1 MRCDIAFLKPSW
13 HFRRRAF
20 RRSLFPFDV
29 TSHYRRATAAAFGWW
44 IKHKGNEQRKAKS
57 DERIGA
63 DSLLTLAIMD
73 RLMSSAVPNPLV
85 STGFDKYLLEVA
97 DAVNTT
103 LDLNTLLQRVA
114 EMLKRVMDYEVFAI
128 LLLNERTQELR
139 VRFQV
144 GHPPDVAE
152 RIHIKVGQGVTGKA
166 VELREPVLVND
177 VRAEENFINSA
188 PGVRSELA
196 VPLIA
201 KNKVIGV
208 LDVEAGQPGA
218 FTEEHVRLLTLF
230 GSRIAIGIEN
240 ARLYTKVSRQA
251 RQLTLLTE
259 ISRELTSILNVDQ
272 LLKRVADLLTRIID
286 YQMFSVLL
294 LDPSENVLTH
304 RFSLRFKESVQ
315 LKHQIPLG
323 RGLVGYAAEH
333 GQAVLAPDVTKDK
346 RYIEANPETRSELA
360 IPLIYKD
367 KVIGVLDIEHT
378 RRNYFND
385 DHVRTLTT
393 LAAQIAI
400 AIENATLY
408 ERIARQEKRLEQDLA
423 LARELQFR
431 LLPPKLPVFKN
442 AEVATRFA
450 PARQIG
456 GDLYDFLKY
465 SGHGMVAIAV
475 GDVSG
480 KGAPAAIYAALV
492 SGILRSHAME
502 EPNAASMLEGVN
514 LSLAERPIDGQYVSM
529 IYAIWDDQQRTLQI
543 SNSGLPRPIHCR
555 AGHCSLVNV
564 VGLPIGLFPH
574 AEYDAV
580 TLQAEPGD
588 AFIFF
593 SDGILDA
600 TSSKGEMFGRERL
613 EKVADQNVKLNAEAL
628 VDKLFS
634 AVSRHAE
641 GVDPFDDQ
649 TIVVLKVK
657 ESSTK

>member
-1 MRCDIAFLKPSW
+1 
-13 HFRRRAF
+13 
-20 RRSLFPFDV
+20 
-29 TSHYRRATAAAFGWW
+29 
-44 IKHKGNEQRKAKS
+44 
-57 DERIGA
+57 
-63 DSLLTLAIMD
+63 
-73 RLMSSAVPNPLV
+73 MSSAAHKPLV
-85 STGFDKYLLEVA
+85 SDALDNYLLQVA

-114 EMLKRVMDYEVFAI
+114 EMLKRMMNYEVFAI
-128 LLLNERTQELR
+128 LLLNEKAQELR
-139 VRFQV
+139 IRFQV

-152 RIHIKVGQGVTGKA
+152 RMRIKVGHGVTGKA

-177 VRAEENFINSA
+177 ARSEENFITSA

-208 LDVEAGQPGA
+208 IDVEAAEPNA
-218 FTEEHVRLLTLF
+218 FNEEHVRLLTLF
-230 GSRIAIGIEN
+230 ASRIAVGIEN
-240 ARLYTKVSRQA
+240 ARLYTRVSRQA
-251 RQLTLLTE
+251 RQLMLLTE
-259 ISRELTSILNVDQ
+259 ISRELTSILNVDE
-272 LLKRVADLLTRIID
+272 LLKRIADLLTRIID
-286 YQMFSVLL
+286 YQMFSILL
-294 LDPSENVLTH
+294 VDPTGELLTH

-323 RGLVGYAAEH
+323 RGIVGYSAQH
-333 GQAVLAPDVTKDK
+333 GVAVLAPDVTKDP

-385 DHVRTLTT
+385 DHVRTMTT

-408 ERIARQEKRLEQDLA
+408 ERIARQESRLEHDLL

-431 LLPPKLPVFKN
+431 LLPPKVPHFAH

-465 SGHGMVAIAV
+465 SGVGRVGIAV

-492 SGILRSHAME
+492 SGIMRSHALE
-502 EPNAASMLEGVN
+502 EPGAASMLEGIN
-514 LSLAERPIDGQYVSM
+514 LSLSERPIDAQYVSM
-529 IYAIWDDQQRTLQI
+529 IYAIWDDHDRKLHI
-543 SNSGLPRPIHCR
+543 ANSGLPRPIHCH
-555 AGHCSLVNV
+555 AGHCSLINV
-564 VGLPIGLFPH
+564 TGLPMGLFNT
-574 AEYDAV
+574 AEYEET
-580 TLQAEPGD
+580 TLRAEPGD

-600 TSSKGEMFGRERL
+600 TNSKGEMFGRERL
-613 EKVADQNVKLNAEAL
+613 ERIADQNVHLSAEGM

-634 AVSRHAE
+634 AVSAHAD
-641 GVDPFDDQ
+641 GVERFDDQ

-657 ESSTK
+657 ETSRAK

>member
-1 MRCDIAFLKPSW
+1 
-13 HFRRRAF
+13 
-20 RRSLFPFDV
+20 
-29 TSHYRRATAAAFGWW
+29 
-44 IKHKGNEQRKAKS
+44 
-57 DERIGA
+57 
-63 DSLLTLAIMD
+63 
-73 RLMSSAVPNPLV
+73 MSSVTPQPLV
-85 STGFDKYLLEVA
+85 SSTLDSYLLEVA

-114 EMLKRVMDYEVFAI
+114 EMLKRFIDYEVFAI
-128 LLLNERTQELR
+128 LLLNEKTQELR

-144 GHPPDVAE
+144 GHPPEVAE
-152 RIHIKVGQGVTGKA
+152 RIRIKVGQGVTGRSVQIRK
-166 VELREPVLVND
+166 PVLVND
-177 VRAEENFINSA
+177 VAAEDNFINSA

-208 LDVEAGQPGA
+208 IDVEADQPGA
-218 FTEEHVRLLTLF
+218 FTEEHKRLLTLF
-230 GSRIAIGIEN
+230 ASRIAVGIEN
-240 ARLYTKVSRQA
+240 ARLYTRVARQA

-272 LLKRVADLLTRIID
+272 LLQRIADLLTRIID
-286 YQMFSVLL
+286 YQMFSILL
-294 LDPSENVLTH
+294 LDPSSSTLQH

-315 LKHQIPLG
+315 LKRDIPLG

-333 GQAVLAPDVTKDK
+333 GEPVLAPDVQKDP

-378 RRNYFND
+378 RRNYFNE
-385 DHVRTLTT
+385 DHVRIMTT
-393 LAAQIAI
+393 MAAQVAI

-431 LLPPKLPVFKN
+431 LLPQKLPVLKN
-442 AEVATRFA
+442 AEVASRFV

-456 GDLYDFLKY
+456 GDLYDLLKY
-465 SGHGMVAIAV
+465 SGQGVTAVAV

-492 SGILRSHAME
+492 SGITRSHAME
-502 EPNAASMLEGVN
+502 EPSAAAMLEAIN
-514 LSLAERPIDGQYVSM
+514 LSLAERPIAAQYVSM
-529 IYAIWDDQQRTLQI
+529 IYAIWDDMQQTLQL
-543 SNSGLPRPIHCR
+543 SNSGLPRPIYCHDGTVEEIQ
-555 AGHCSLVNV
+555 AT
-564 VGLPIGLFPH
+564 GLPIGLFPN
-574 AEYDAV
+574 ATYDE
-580 TLQAEPGD
+580 LNLRCRRGD
-588 AFIFF
+588 VFLFL

-600 TSSKGEMFGRERL
+600 TSVKGEMFGRHRL
-613 EKVADQNVKLNAEAL
+613 EEIVQQNCKNSAEEL
-628 VDKLFS
+628 VDAIFD

-641 GVDPFDDQ
+641 GVEAFDDQ
-649 TIVVLKVK
+649 TIVALKVK
-657 ESSTK
+657 GPAGKK